1 MPSSVKKGLIA
12 VGVLVAASV
21 SASATPL
28 IPDTFTLLS
37 AGTIT
42 DIGTVTSALMLFLG
56 TILVAKS
63 VIGFIRGR

>member
-37 AGTIT
+37 ADTIT

-63 VIGFIRGR
+63 VIGFIRGL